1 MINSNENN
9 KSTINDDSC
18 IVVTRPMLDQQ
29 GISILQTT
37 QIHNCSKPT
46 HVLCKS
52 KTKLAA
58 PLHPVC
64 LEKPL
69 TLGLPAMISNYLTHE
84 LCLSVCNELKVN
96 LAVLQMNKC
105 YCLKSFLTHLSKI
118 ISPHEKYRKEHCG
131 NPCPGMFKC
140 LILMLFLGLNHLNYA
155 SKFDYIFVGKHFLG
169 IILRPFDRL
178 KDSLF

>member
-131 NPCPGMFKC
+131 
-140 LILMLFLGLNHLNYA
+140 LNHLNYA